1 MGPQQPGKAVGA
13 STQQIYR
20 QLQLTINEALRVLD
34 AAHPLDPANQAE
46 VDSLRSLIWSE
57 LTGLEAEFGR
67 EEGPRADRAERF
79 FHHLLSNGDY
89 VGQIEA
95 LGSTL
100 LGGAPPSQP
109 PPDSPVAG
117 LHQLHSTLAGLH
129 RQWQQM
135 ASAPQ
140 AAQPTPA
147 PQAAPSTPASAPAPE
162 WVSGLQGLFLEEV
175 NQGLPDARPANDG
188 PAARGRRVT
197 QPRSQAP
204 AARKPGSLEQ
214 LFGEFG
220 LGSKNGSLVTPE
232 AEAPRPRVLISFV
245 TVFLIL
251 ALMGVGV
258 IYLGLSS
265 GPDDTA
271 QGQPLPTGTITVGP
285 LPSGTAQATATLD
298 PAPPQLQVLG
308 NPLLV
313 PCPSSGQTTGF
324 LIENTGGGVLTW
336 QAQVHAVGVIQQPV
350 TLDSPGGQLS
360 GLNRS
365 VTVSVTAQTTKASGL
380 ITITSNVPGP
390 KGSFT
395 INYQIAACS

>member
-1 MGPQQPGKAVGA
+1 MGPQQPGKALGS

-20 QLQLTINEALRVLD
+20 QLQLTINEALQVLD
-34 AAHPLDPANQAE
+34 AAHPSDPTNQAE

-57 LTGLEAEFGR
+57 LTGLEAEFAR

-117 LHQLHSTLAGLH
+117 LHRLHRTLAGLR
-129 RQWQQM
+129 RQWQQV
-135 ASAPQ
+135 APTEPV
-140 AAQPTPA
+140 APPLPPPTPA
-147 PQAAPSTPASAPAPE
+147 ALPIPE
-162 WVSGLQGLFLEEV
+162 KFGGLQSLFLEDA
-175 NQGLPDARPANDG
+175 NQGLPENGAASDGRLSRP
-188 PAARGRRVT
+188 RRT
-197 QPRSQAP
+197 THPRPQAP
-204 AARKPGSLEQ
+204 AARQPSSMDR

-220 LGSKNGSLVTPE
+220 LGSQNSSLVTPE
-232 AEAPRPRVLISFV
+232 AEAPRPRVLISFL

-258 IYLGLSS
+258 IYLGLTS
-265 GPDDTA
+265 GPQDTGT
-271 QGQPLPTGTITVGP
+271 GQPLVNSTITVGP
-285 LPSGTAQATATLD
+285 LPSGTVRPTATLD

-324 LIENTGGGVLTW
+324 LIENTGGGTLNWTARVS
-336 QAQVHAVGVIQQPV
+336 AIGVIQQPV
-350 TLDSPGGQLS
+350 TLDALGGQLS
-360 GLNRS
+360 GLTKS
-365 VTVSVTAQTTKASGL
+365 VTVTVTAQTTRASGT
-380 ITITSNVPGP
+380 ITITSNIPGP
-390 KGSFT
+390 KGTIT
-395 INYQIAACS
+395 INYQIASC